1 MIKLLDKDL
10 EQRERKAFSLHLGY
24 SAIDGMMRGALIM
37 NEFVFI
43 KSLKG
48 SSYQLGVLFQFTVIV
63 LIFSVIF
70 NELLRRSRNKKRFL
84 RIVAVVT
91 HFPLMLLL
99 LFPRDSVGI
108 AEAELIHLAFLFIFL
123 LYFLSRPLVFPTIN
137 LLLKHNYRHH
147 KFGSLYGIAT
157 SLNKTMMLV
166 TTFVYGVYL
175 DYDHYAFVYVFPV
188 LAILGVFSIIL
199 LSKIDYKEDGEK
211 IFKLSFFDSV
221 KQSFRNLWQILKQNK
236 PYRDYEMS
244 FMLYGFA
251 FMSTKAVITL
261 FYKEELD
268 LNYSSV
274 AFYENGFNIL
284 AIILLP
290 VFGKILGKTD
300 PRRFVTFTYTALA
313 LFILFTGLT
322 EFLPY
327 YTEVW
332 EVQIYYTLL
341 LAVIFK
347 GIFAATMALSWS
359 IGSSY
364 FCSREEA
371 GNYQSVHLT
380 LTGMRGLFA
389 PLIGIWFY
397 EIFRFAG
404 TFGIAILFLLGAIG
418 LMIWSYRNKTRPYSE
433 NKR

>member
-1 MIKLLDKDL
+1 MIKLIDKDL
-10 EQRERKAFSLHLGY
+10 EQRERKAFRLHLGY

-48 SSYQLGVLFQFTVIV
+48 SSYQLGMLFQFTVIV

-70 NELLRRSRNKKRFL
+70 NELLRRSSNKKRFL
-84 RIVAVVT
+84 RIVAMVT

-99 LFPRDSVGI
+99 LFPRDGAGMAG
-108 AEAELIHLAFLFIFL
+108 AEFIHLAFLFIFL
-123 LYFLSRPLVFPTIN
+123 FYFLSRPLVFPTIN

-157 SLNKTMMLV
+157 SLNKTMMLI

-175 DYDHYAFVYVFPV
+175 DFDHYAFVYVFPV
-188 LAILGVFSIIL
+188 LAILGVFSIFL
-199 LSKIDYKEDGEK
+199 LSKIEYQKDGQK
-211 IFKLSFFDSV
+211 IFKRSFFDSV
-221 KQSFRNLWQILKQNK
+221 KQSFQNLYQILKKNK
-236 PYRDYEMS
+236 PYRDYEIG

-261 FYKEELD
+261 FYKEALD

-284 AIILLP
+284 AIALLP
-290 VFGKILGKTD
+290 VFGKLLGKTD
-300 PRRFVTFTYTALA
+300 PRRFVMFTYTALA

-322 EFLPY
+322 EFFPY
-327 YTEVW
+327 HTELW

-364 FCSREEA
+364 FCAREEA

-380 LTGMRGLFA
+380 LTGMRGVFA
-389 PLIGIWFY
+389 PLIGIYFY
-397 EIFRFAG
+397 EIFKFAG
-404 TFGIAILFLLGAIG
+404 TFGIAILFLLGAVG
-418 LMIWSYRNKTRPYSE
+418 LMFWSYRNKTRPYAE
-433 NKR
+433 NQ

>member
-1 MIKLLDKDL
+1 MIKLIDKDL
-10 EQRERKAFSLHLGY
+10 EHRERKAFRLHLGY

-48 SSYQLGVLFQFTVIV
+48 SSYQLGLLFQFTVIV

-70 NELLRRSRNKKRFL
+70 NELLRRSQNKKRFL
-84 RIVAVVT
+84 RIVAVAT

-99 LFPRDSVGI
+99 LFPRDGAGM

-123 LYFLSRPLVFPTIN
+123 FYFLSRPLVFPTIN
-137 LLLKHNYRHH
+137 LLLKHNYRHE

-157 SLNKTMMLV
+157 SLNKTLMLI

-199 LSKIDYKEDGEK
+199 LSKIDYQEEGQTV
-211 IFKLSFFDSV
+211 FKHSFFDSV

-236 PYRDYEMS
+236 PYRDYEMG

-284 AIILLP
+284 AIVLLP
-290 VFGKILGKTD
+290 VFGKLLGKTD

-322 EFLPY
+322 EFFPF

-404 TFGIAILFLLGAIG
+404 TFGIAIMFLAGAVG
-418 LMIWSYRNKTRPYSE
+418 VMIWSYRNKSKPYTE
-433 NKR
+433 FR